1 MSNNTKKITKA
12 LIAAIAAITILF
24 AVSSC
29 SAPEKIDTANVT
41 SVIDVRT
48 PEEFA
53 AGHLT
58 GALNIDIEG
67 ADFSGAVS
75 SLDKAGN
82 YVLYCRSG
90 RRAGIALETMKSL
103 GFSNVENAGGLDE
116 AASATGL
123 QIIQ

>member
-1 MSNNTKKITKA
+1 MTTKLAKGV
-12 LIAAIAAITILF
+12 AAMIVAITLLF
-24 AVSSC
+24 AVTSC
-29 SAPEKIDTANVT
+29 STTQKIDMTAVT

-75 SLDKAGN
+75 SLDKTDT

-103 GFSNVENAGGLDE
+103 GFTNLENAGGLDE
-116 AASATGL
+116 AAVATGL
-123 QIIQ
+123 AITE